1 MTTADPNLRETQPP
15 IGNGTVKIA
24 KPRFNPTRLFVEK
37 DRLAWFWF
45 LFAIGVL
52 VFAAIDRI
60 ILVQSL
66 KRTERIVV
74 VDPANTYYVSPI
86 MKFQDAKE
94 LHAQQSELATIAF
107 LERNPTGFDNEDL
120 LAQMFLK
127 SALAKA
133 RIERQSEAEEFEA
146 KQLHQKVE
154 IGRIDI
160 LNTRENAV
168 LTQVTGQLIRVGVFD
183 GKAFTEAVPFRLTLK
198 LLRNPNMLL
207 NGRFPTAV
215 SDFKYELLN

>member
-1 MTTADPNLRETQPP
+1 MTTTDPNLRETQPP
-15 IGNGTVKIA
+15 IGNGTKKIA

-45 LFAIGVL
+45 LFAMGVL

-60 ILVQSL
+60 ILVQSF
-66 KRTERIVV
+66 KRAERIVV
-74 VDPANTYYVSPI
+74 VDPANTYYVSPV
-86 MKFQDAKE
+86 MKFEDAKE

-107 LERNPTGFDNEDL
+107 LERNPAGFDNEDL

-133 RIERQSEAEEFEA
+133 RAERQSEAEEFEA

-154 IGRIDI
+154 IARIDI

-215 SDFKYELLN
+215 SDFKYEILD